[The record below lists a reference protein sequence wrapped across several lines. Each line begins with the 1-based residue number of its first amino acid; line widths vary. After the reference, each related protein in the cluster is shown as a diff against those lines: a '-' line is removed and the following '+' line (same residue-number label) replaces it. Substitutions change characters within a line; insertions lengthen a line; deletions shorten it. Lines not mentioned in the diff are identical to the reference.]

1 MAAGQLCIYLF
12 FLSKNANNKF
22 QILLGD
28 RKSFMDFK
36 KQD

>member
-28 RKSFMDFK
+28 RMSSMDLR